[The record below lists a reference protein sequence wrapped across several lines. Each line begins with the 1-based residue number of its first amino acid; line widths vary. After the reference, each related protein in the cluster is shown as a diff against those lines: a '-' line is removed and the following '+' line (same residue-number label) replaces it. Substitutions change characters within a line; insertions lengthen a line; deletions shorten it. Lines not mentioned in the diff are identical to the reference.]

1 MTRIATSI
9 LLIGILAS
17 TNLGGGGLAASESQD
32 VAPRTLVH
40 APSHVA
46 QEETTAQGA
55 EPSGIAEPHGISGAT
70 TDQSAA
76 ITWAIGRYAEAGLE
90 LPTLA
95 IVVHPTSDGCGG
107 NRGQYRVASGSDVI
121 DLCDTSVPV
130 ILHELAH
137 AWTAHHASGE
147 ARAAFLGYVGLDA
160 WSGSDVP
167 YDERG
172 TERAAQ
178 TMSLCLAER
187 PLTPIDASRY
197 ASYLEGYE
205 ILTGLTSPRVASTHA
220 GD

>member
-1 MTRIATSI
+1 VQGAVNRHVSVKADGGHMTRITTIVLLLGLILSSRVVEAGAT
-9 LLIGILAS
+9 
-17 TNLGGGGLAASESQD
+17 
-32 VAPRTLVH
+32 AP
-40 APSHVA
+40 
-46 QEETTAQGA
+46 
-55 EPSGIAEPHGISGAT
+55 GIAGAT
-70 TDQSAA
+70 TGQVEA
-76 ITWAIGRYAEAGLE
+76 IAWAIERYAEAGLE
-90 LPTLA
+90 LPPLTV
-95 IVVHPTSDGCGG
+95 IVHPSRDDCDG
-107 NRGQYRVASGSDVI
+107 NRGQYHIVGNVDVV

-137 AWTAHHASGE
+137 AWTAHHASEE

-205 ILTGLTSPRVASTHA
+205 ILTGLTSPRVASTDA
-220 GD
+220 SD